1 MATLTVAG
9 AERIAEAERD
19 TAPVPEQVSA
29 PSVELDAV
37 ATASVARAA
46 LAASALAAKIIRPA
60 TL

>member
-1 MATLTVAG
+1 MATLTLAG

-19 TAPVPEQVSA
+19 TAPGAEQVSA
-29 PSVELDAV
+29 PAVEPDAV

-46 LAASALAAKIIRPA
+46 LAASALAAKISRPS